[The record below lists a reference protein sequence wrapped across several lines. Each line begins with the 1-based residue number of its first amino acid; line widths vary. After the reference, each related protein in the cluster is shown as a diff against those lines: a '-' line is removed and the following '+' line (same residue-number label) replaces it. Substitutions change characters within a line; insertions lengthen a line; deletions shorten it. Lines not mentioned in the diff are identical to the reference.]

1 MEFQIVTDMR
11 KMQFWYALIAFMN
24 LGTNANL

>member
-1 MEFQIVTDMR
+1 MEFQTITDMR
-11 KMQFWYALIAFMN
+11 KMQSCHALIAFMN